1 MLAAFLNYCYHFVV
15 PADVQQ
21 LMIPNPQCDQHK
33 FYNSLITKYAC
44 VRTLLTEGTFRAYA
58 NSEKIS
64 KWKEEEKV
72 RGFEKMIS
80 QYENSKDGHW
90 SNVRKY
96 SSSENV
102 TMPSEANRLDNAM
115 DFILDKMKSV
125 EVVITNLTKLKGKPI

>member
-1 MLAAFLNYCYHFVV
+1 
-15 PADVQQ
+15 
-21 LMIPNPQCDQHK
+21 
-33 FYNSLITKYAC
+33 
-44 VRTLLTEGTFRAYA
+44 
-58 NSEKIS
+58 
-64 KWKEEEKV
+64 
-72 RGFEKMIS
+72 MIS

-115 DFILDKMKSV
+115 DFILDKVKSV